1 MQFYMTQ
8 QVNLWWGYGYFV
20 EPHMPFIISS
30 AHCRMNGSSAL
41 TFNVS
46 LYTHTRYYQPPPPPL
61 PLHPCL
67 CCSEYLSG
75 VVALLNVAVHC

>member
-46 LYTHTRYYQPPPPPL
+46 LYTHTIDYQPPPPPPSPYTL
-61 PLHPCL
+61 ACA
-67 CCSEYLSG
+67 
-75 VVALLNVAVHC
+75 ALNI